1 MATGKL
7 RTSHWAISWGGELD
21 NLTTKNGGNIT
32 VEAGTYD
39 IKLYAWAEGFA
50 KCVMI
55 KTKKK

>member
-1 MATGKL
+1 MKFRANDN
-7 RTSHWAISWGGELD
+7 WDISWGGELD

-50 KCVMI
+50 KCVL
-55 KTKKK
+55 TKK